1 MEQTTVIMQPEGA
14 LTEAI
19 EGLQATLSGQT
30 TLIYVLMA
38 IAALSLI
45 IALAALSRGKSVAAQ
60 PLPTQAAPA
69 APKSAPAGD
78 AAVVAA
84 ITGAIACL
92 LSQERAAGGLPQGS
106 PGFVV
111 RRIRRV

>member
-1 MEQTTVIMQPEGA
+1 MEQTTVILQPEGA

-19 EGLQATLSGQT
+19 EGLQAALSGQT

-45 IALAALSRGKSVAAQ
+45 IALAALSKGKGSVAQ
-60 PLPTQAAPA
+60 PLPMQAAPA
-69 APKSAPAGD
+69 ALQSVPAGD

-92 LSQERAAGGLPQGS
+92 LSQERAANGLPQENA
-106 PGFVV
+106 GFIV